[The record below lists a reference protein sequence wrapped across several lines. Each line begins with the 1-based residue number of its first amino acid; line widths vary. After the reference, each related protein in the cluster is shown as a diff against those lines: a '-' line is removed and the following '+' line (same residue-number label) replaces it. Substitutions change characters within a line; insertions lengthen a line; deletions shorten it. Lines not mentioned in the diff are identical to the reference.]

1 MRSEK
6 FYFKIENLS
15 FFGALIWCI
24 VCCTSALS
32 SCISLDDVLTRSR
45 YSCIV
50 ALVTNSCFS
59 DQIVDNAGYVQLTN
73 LFQHKNL
80 GIVVDIVHIDSKWPN
95 GEPLRKGNV
104 EVGNIVLFRKVTKDR
119 TCLLP
124 STRKQSM
131 APAILKGIND
141 LATLVDF
148 VNDGCETYFSTSGGP
163 SIEGLHRNEILRTLF
178 HVKNISNIQSREV
191 FPPQLPQFCEV
202 KDQSC
207 SDMNHMFHP
216 NPPKIPECEK
226 IDLPSKN
233 SFFHDYVKISKPV
246 IFKNVLR
253 NWPAFSK
260 WTNSYLREKY
270 GENNIHIKLTPLGE
284 YEGVEPRNMWE
295 NHEKLKIPQS
305 VLNQLAFPD
314 LVVVRPAT
322 KNLNFS
328 SFMDIVEKVSN
339 GSIKDMSAYL
349 EYSSIPD
356 HLPELEDDILEEMLF
371 QGLLKRNHL
380 NIWLSDGR
388 TLGKL
393 HFDQYDNLLCQISG
407 KKQVMLF
414 DPHNNH
420 QMYEGHI
427 PEANLSYNQTSN
439 TFHRHHLLESTSMV
453 MSPVDI
459 LKPDYSRFPLFGDT
473 YPLNC
478 TLEEGDVLYLPSFW
492 WHEVQSFP
500 NVTAGRNLAINF
512 WYDPFLIREF
522 PCAECKLDVNPK
534 YRHLL

>member
-50 ALVTNSCFS
+50 ALVTNSCFT
-59 DQIVDNAGYVQLTN
+59 DQIVDNAGYVQLRN

-178 HVKNISNIQSREV
+178 HVKNISNIQSRKV

-393 HFDQYDNLLCQISG
+393 HFDQYDNLLCQ
-407 KKQVMLF
+407 VNFLF
-414 DPHNNH
+414 
-420 QMYEGHI
+420 
-427 PEANLSYNQTSN
+427 N
-439 TFHRHHLLESTSMV
+439 TC
-453 MSPVDI
+453 I
-459 LKPDYSRFPLFGDT
+459 LFTQFS
-473 YPLNC
+473 
-478 TLEEGDVLYLPSFW
+478 
-492 WHEVQSFP
+492 
-500 NVTAGRNLAINF
+500 
-512 WYDPFLIREF
+512 
-522 PCAECKLDVNPK
+522 
-534 YRHLL
+534 